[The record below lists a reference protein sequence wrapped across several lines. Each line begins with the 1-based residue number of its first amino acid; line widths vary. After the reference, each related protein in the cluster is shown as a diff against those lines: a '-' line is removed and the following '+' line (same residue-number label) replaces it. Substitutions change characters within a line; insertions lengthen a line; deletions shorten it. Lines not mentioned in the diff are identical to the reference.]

1 MSLKPYPK
9 YKDSCVAWLGDV
21 PEHWDVKPLKS
32 VATLNDESLTETTE
46 SDFSLK
52 YIDIGSVSL
61 DKGIEKIEE
70 MDFKSAPSRARRI
83 VRHGDVIVSTVR
95 TYLKAIAPITNP
107 EDNLIV
113 STGFAVVRSGKS
125 IQSDFTKYVLQS
137 GEFVEEV
144 IARSTGVSY
153 PAINSTDLARI
164 KLCIPNDDEQTTIAN
179 FLDHE
184 THKIDALIAEQE
196 KLITLL
202 AEKRQ
207 ATISHA
213 VTKGLNPKAPMKDS
227 GVVWLGEVPE
237 HWATMKVARAFPS
250 IGSGTTPK
258 SDNAL
263 YYDDENGTPWLNTGD
278 LNDGDLYSCSKKVS
292 DLAIKEH
299 STLKIYPPNSVVIA
313 MYGATIGKLAIL
325 KFSTTVN
332 QACCVFGV
340 SEVIT
345 KDFIFYWLFGLR
357 AQIISLATGG
367 GQPNISQDVIK
378 NLFMAAPCTNEQT
391 AIANYLDVEI
401 SKLDTLQTEANNVI
415 ALLKER
421 RTALISAA
429 VTGKIDV
436 RGWTAPQNN

>member
-9 YKDSCVAWLGDV
+9 YKDSGVAWLGDV

-213 VTKGLNPKAPMKDS
+213 VTKGLNPRASMKDS
-227 GVVWLGEVPE
+227 GVEWLGEVPA
-237 HWATMKVARAFPS
+237 HWRTCALKHFCDIRDGTHDTPKFVAESEDSFPFITSKDLSNGKIDFSDTKFISLDDYLEVSKRSAVVLNDVLMPMIGSIGGAVVVNETRSFAIKNVALFKNSKKLDSFWLSCLLDSNASTMQFDLSRSGGVQGFVGLNTLRNLFFAFPPPDEQYK
-250 IGSGTTPK
+250 IGLFLKKRLEEFSYLILE
-258 SDNAL
+258 A
-263 YYDDENGTPWLNTGD
+263 EN
-278 LNDGDLYSCSKKVS
+278 
-292 DLAIKEH
+292 
-299 STLKIYPPNSVVIA
+299 
-313 MYGATIGKLAIL
+313 
-325 KFSTTVN
+325 
-332 QACCVFGV
+332 
-340 SEVIT
+340 
-345 KDFIFYWLFGLR
+345 
-357 AQIISLATGG
+357 IIS
-367 GQPNISQDVIK
+367 V
-378 NLFMAAPCTNEQT
+378 
-391 AIANYLDVEI
+391 
-401 SKLDTLQTEANNVI
+401 
-415 ALLKER
+415 LKER

-436 RGWTAPQNN
+436 RGWRA